1 MIKTD
6 KWEFAGRLD
15 IEMRND
21 DRFIYVGDESV
32 LSILLSL
39 NKKNVMIT
47 IETEEA

>member
-21 DRFIYVGDESV
+21 DRFIYVGDEIAKHIA
-32 LSILLSL
+32 LDWKKITQPLL
-39 NKKNVMIT
+39 
-47 IETEEA
+47 